1 MSVALELDKADASSC
16 IRHRTGS
23 GRTTVLVAQEDSLL
37 SSLLMERLSLEDGLA
52 VVGSVTNAKELGTA
66 VQMHHPDVLLLDL
79 QWSAVN
85 GQNLLEQISATP
97 ERPNIVALSGEE
109 HAEAQVQAARC
120 GARGFVPKSRGPA
133 AINEAIHTVGNGGVY
148 FTRQVSERVFD
159 EFQRLARGMR
169 EQSSP
174 SAKLSDREREVLVCV
189 ADGMTNREIAEK
201 LYMSVHTVKLHIQ
214 RIFRK
219 LDIPNRT
226 EAAVFAVREGLV
238 DR

>member
-1 MSVALELDKADASSC
+1 MSVALELQRADAVS
-16 IRHRTGS
+16 RQRNGS

-66 VQMHHPDVLLLDL
+66 VQKHHPDVLLLDL

-109 HAEAQVQAARC
+109 HPEVQVRAARG

-133 AINEAIHTVGNGGVY
+133 AINEAIQTVGKGGVY
-148 FTRQVSERVFD
+148 FTRQVSEKVFD
-159 EFQRLARGMR
+159 EFQRLARGQR
-169 EQSSP
+169 EQSCP
-174 SAKLSDREREVLVCV
+174 AAKLSDREREVLVCV

-201 LYMSVHTVKLHIQ
+201 LFMSVHTVKLHIQ